1 MGCGNVG
8 ELFVKVKKPAKLNV
22 TVPSQTGGG
31 TGNYNLLTNKPS
43 INGVEL
49 FGNVTSQQLGIVSD
63 LTYVYKQLSPAASWT
78 ITHNLG
84 KYPSVSVADS
94 AGNTVIGEVN
104 YVNENSLVVTF
115 SAQFAGV
122 AYLN

>member
-1 MGCGNVG
+1 MG
-8 ELFVKVKKPAKLNV
+8 ELFVKVKKPTKLNV

-63 LTYVYKQLSPAASWT
+63 LTYVYKQLSPSATWS